1 MSNTDIKICKDL
13 CFRTSTCSIKKASEA
28 HANYNKKDVDS
39 SSWLQEGNTM
49 PIFIDTNVFL
59 NIYDISEKERDSFIR
74 FLEKNKDRIYVS
86 SQVQREYLRHRI
98 LQIRGVKSKITKL
111 KNEILSSISDIDKV
125 IENKLSGIKGVAYR
139 SVVKYGMPNTY
150 NLLSEIMRILNN
162 DNCQKSLSEAQAISE
177 NIKDV
182 LANECLIFENISS
195 YERHDALMDAI
206 SNLKIVPALD
216 NKEKE
221 FVIEIYK
228 RCRERFDKE
237 SNGMTKTTITFPGSG
252 DKDKPVEESEEE
264 SVAWGDLYI
273 YCDMLKFMKQNQT
286 DVLFIT
292 RDIAKGDW
300 LSRDNHKPF
309 AHYIENAY
317 EQTGHLMFIKE
328 SDNYLPL
335 ATENNPVSMVETD
348 VEDDCLVPC
357 EDDVINIHPTKERI
371 NELNKVAAEAFIE
384 KQKPENHNNILSK
397 IHKYR
402 NITPDQFLKE
412 LIDYTDWINSY
423 GAGFV
428 NKNYFIYDILGQKK
442 YDYNSSKEI
451 LQKLINDGTLIV
463 KKESHDNKDIDCI
476 SIKEKKTKSTQLRP

>member
-13 CFRTSTCSIKKASEA
+13 CFRTRTCSIKKASEA

-195 YERHDALMDAI
+195 YR
-206 SNLKIVPALD
+206 
-216 NKEKE
+216 
-221 FVIEIYK
+221 Y
-228 RCRERFDKE
+228 
-237 SNGMTKTTITFPGSG
+237 
-252 DKDKPVEESEEE
+252 
-264 SVAWGDLYI
+264 Y
-273 YCDMLKFMKQNQT
+273 
-286 DVLFIT
+286 
-292 RDIAKGDW
+292 
-300 LSRDNHKPF
+300 
-309 AHYIENAY
+309 
-317 EQTGHLMFIKE
+317 
-328 SDNYLPL
+328 
-335 ATENNPVSMVETD
+335 
-348 VEDDCLVPC
+348 
-357 EDDVINIHPTKERI
+357 NI
-371 NELNKVAAEAFIE
+371 
-384 KQKPENHNNILSK
+384 
-397 IHKYR
+397 
-402 NITPDQFLKE
+402 
-412 LIDYTDWINSY
+412 
-423 GAGFV
+423 
-428 NKNYFIYDILGQKK
+428 
-442 YDYNSSKEI
+442 
-451 LQKLINDGTLIV
+451 
-463 KKESHDNKDIDCI
+463 
-476 SIKEKKTKSTQLRP
+476 